1 VGFAETDF
9 QCLRKSDRVWEGAEM
24 KLETMSDRATRRDV
38 LATAGAAAAA
48 FGFPKLARA
57 DAPASK
63 VAIVRCRSYQDDVT
77 GKLASAFQQIGGVD
91 KLVRGKTVGLKLNLT
106 GNPARFPLTP
116 DLPYRSDPQTVAA
129 TVHLLAKA
137 GAKRVRII
145 ESFFPAQQD
154 AALWARYGL
163 DVNTIN
169 NLGTEVVW
177 ENVQNLGNY
186 KQYVRLKVPWGGYMY
201 PAYYLNAAYTQCDV
215 YASLSKL
222 KNHWI
227 AGVTM
232 SLKNNFGNT
241 PCSLYGGD
249 CGPSGNEQ
257 PTKERGQV
265 LHEGKTKAPSGVD
278 AELHP
283 DSPRDPGYRVPR
295 VAVDQVG
302 IRPVDLAI
310 VDGVE
315 TVRGGEGPWLPG
327 LERMTPGVI
336 LVGRNPICVDAVGM
350 AVMGYSPEAD
360 RGSSPFI
367 RGDNSL
373 KLAEAVGIGTRDLK
387 RIEVV
392 GVPIKDARIDFGP
405 GAVGKTLKELKA

>member
-1 VGFAETDF
+1 
-9 QCLRKSDRVWEGAEM
+9 M
-24 KLETMSDRATRRDV
+24 KQTNLSYPATRRDV
-38 LATAGAAAAA
+38 LTAGAAAIAA
-48 FGFPKLARA
+48 LGVPRTVRA
-57 DAPASK
+57 DAPAGT
-63 VAIVRCRSYQDDVT
+63 VAIVRCRNYQDDVT
-77 GKLASAFQQIGGVD
+77 GKLSTAFDRIGGID

-106 GNPARFPLTP
+106 GNPSRFPLTP
-116 DLPYRSDPQTVAA
+116 DLPYRTDPGTIAS

-137 GAKRVRII
+137 GATRVRII
-145 ESFFPAQQD
+145 ESFFPARQD
-154 AALWARYGL
+154 LDLWARYGI
-163 DVNTIN
+163 DVNAIN
-169 NLGTEVVW
+169 NLGVKVDW
-177 ENVQNLGNY
+177 ENVQNLGKY

-201 PAYYLNAAYTQCDV
+201 PAYYLNQAFVQCDV

-232 SLKNNFGNT
+232 SLKNNFGDT

-257 PTKERGQV
+257 PTKERGPV
-265 LHEGKTKAPSGVD
+265 LHDGKTKAPSGVD

-283 DSPRDPGYRVPR
+283 DSPRYPGYRVPR
-295 VAVDQVG
+295 ILVDQNG

-327 LERMTPGVI
+327 GVERMTPGVI
-336 LVGRNPICVDAVGM
+336 IVGRNAVNVDAVGM
-350 AVMGYSPEAD
+350 GVMGYSTQAD
-360 RGSSPFI
+360 RGTSPFI

-373 KLAEAVGIGTRDLK
+373 KLAEAVGIGSADLN

-392 GVPIKDARIDFGP
+392 GVPIKDAHIDFGP
-405 GAVGKTLKELKA
+405 GAVGKTLKELRG

>member
-1 VGFAETDF
+1 V
-9 QCLRKSDRVWEGAEM
+9 K
-24 KLETMSDRATRRDV
+24 
-38 LATAGAAAAA
+38 
-48 FGFPKLARA
+48 
-57 DAPASK
+57 
-63 VAIVRCRSYQDDVT
+63 
-77 GKLASAFQQIGGVD
+77 
-91 KLVRGKTVGLKLNLT
+91 GKTVGLKLNLT

-116 DLPYRSDPQTVAA
+116 DLPYRTNGDTLAT

-137 GAKRVRII
+137 GARRVRII
-145 ESFFPAQQD
+145 ESFFPATQD
-154 AALWARYGL
+154 LALWARYGI
-163 DVNTIN
+163 DVNTVN
-169 NLGTEVVW
+169 NMGVKVEW

-186 KQYVRLKVPWGGYMY
+186 KQYVRLKVPWGGNLY
-201 PAYYLNAAYTQCDV
+201 PAYYLNPAFTKCDV

-232 SLKNNFGNT
+232 SLKNNFGDT

-249 CGPSGNEQ
+249 CGPSGNEH
-257 PTKERGQV
+257 PTKERGPV

-295 VAVDQVG
+295 ILVDQIG

-327 LERMTPGVI
+327 GVERMTPRVI
-336 LVGRNPICVDAVGM
+336 IVGRNPVCTDAVGM
-350 AVMGYSPEAD
+350 AVMGYDPRAD
-360 RGSSPFI
+360 RGAPPFV

-373 KLAEAVGIGTRDLK
+373 KIAESVGIGTTDLK

-392 GVPIKDARIDFGP
+392 GIPIKDARIDFGP
-405 GAVGKTLKELKA
+405 GPVGKTLKELRG

>member
-1 VGFAETDF
+1 MPRIA
-9 QCLRKSDRVWEGAEM
+9 K
-24 KLETMSDRATRRDV
+24 
-38 LATAGAAAAA
+38 
-48 FGFPKLARA
+48 A
-57 DAPASK
+57 DAPAGT
-63 VAIVRCRSYQDDVT
+63 VAIVRCRNYQDDVT
-77 GKLASAFQQIGGVD
+77 GKLNAAFDKIGGIE

-116 DLPYRSDPQTVAA
+116 NLPYRTDPGTVAS

-145 ESFFPAQQD
+145 ESFFPASED
-154 AALWARYGL
+154 LDLWARYGL

-169 NLGTEVVW
+169 NLGVKVDW
-177 ENVQNLGNY
+177 ENVQNLGKY

-201 PAYYLNAAYTQCDV
+201 PAYYLNQAFVKCDV

-232 SLKNNFGNT
+232 SMKNNFGDT

-249 CGPSGNEQ
+249 CGANGNEN
-257 PTKERGQV
+257 PTKERGPV
-265 LHEGKTKAPSGVD
+265 LHSGTTKAPAGVD

-283 DSPRDPGYRVPR
+283 NSPRDPGYRVPR
-295 VAVDQVG
+295 ILVDQNG

-310 VDGVE
+310 VDGIE

-327 LERMTPGVI
+327 NGVERMTPGVI
-336 LVGRNPICVDAVGM
+336 IVGRNAVNVDAVGM
-350 AVMGYSPEAD
+350 GVMGYDPYAEK
-360 RGSSPFI
+360 GQPPFV

-373 KLAEAVGIGTRDLK
+373 KLAEAVGIGSADLK

-392 GVPIKDARIDFGP
+392 GVSIKEAKIDFGP
-405 GAVGKTLKELKA
+405 GPVGKSLKELRASHAS

>member
-1 VGFAETDF
+1 MTH
-9 QCLRKSDRVWEGAEM
+9 LS
-24 KLETMSDRATRRDV
+24 RRELLV
-38 LATAGAAAAA
+38 ASGAAGVGLPSLLKADKVAA
-48 FGFPKLARA
+48 PV
-57 DAPASK
+57 SK
-63 VAIVRCRSYQDDVT
+63 VALVRCRSYSDFGTQLT
-77 GKLASAFQQIGGVD
+77 TAFDHIGGIQ
-91 KLVRGKTVGLKLNLT
+91 KLVGGKTVALKLNLT
-106 GNPARFPLTP
+106 GNPKNFPLTP
-116 DLPYRSDPQTVAA
+116 DLPYRTDGGTVAT

-154 AALWARYGL
+154 PALWARYGL
-163 DVNTIN
+163 DVNAIN
-169 NLGTEVVW
+169 NLGTAE
-177 ENVQNLGNY
+177 EGGNVPNLGNY

-201 PAYYLNAAYTQCDV
+201 PAYTINKAFTECDV

-232 SLKNNFGNT
+232 SMKNNFGNT
-241 PCSLYGGD
+241 PCSLYGSD
-249 CGPSGNEQ
+249 CGASGNEA
-257 PTKERGQV
+257 PSKERGDV
-265 LHEGKTKAPSGVD
+265 LHSGTTPAPSGVD

-295 VAVDQVG
+295 ILVDQNG
-302 IRPVDLAI
+302 IRPIDIAI

-327 LERMTPGVI
+327 LEKMTPGVI
-336 LVGRNPICVDAVGM
+336 IAGRNAVCVDAVGM
-350 AVMGYSPEAD
+350 AVMGYDPYAERD
-360 RGSSPFI
+360 TSPFI

-373 KLAEAVGIGTRDLK
+373 RLAEEAGIGTRNLK

-392 GVPIKDARIDFGP
+392 GLSIKDAHINFGP
-405 GAVGKTLKELKA
+405 GAVGKKLSELNS